1 MIILFILS
9 MTSSR
14 AQNVCAKICHTK
26 SLKDED
32 IYKHDSNKDL

>member
-14 AQNVCAKICHTK
+14 AQNVYAKICHMK
-26 SLKDED
+26 SLKDS
-32 IYKHDSNKDL
+32 Y